1 MARMTAR
8 MYAVICMR
16 LDRLSRIALPVSAS
30 GRAPVRTC
38 RPSQGIIGIMIARI
52 EGILETIEADRAYLK
67 LPGGLT
73 YEVLLP
79 AFTSARLGASIGRD
93 VTLHTLHYMESQAQ
107 GATIFPRLAGFL
119 SVTDKQFF
127 ELFVTCKG
135 IGHRR
140 ALRAMTLSTSQI
152 AGAIA
157 DRDLALLQS
166 LPEVGKRTAETIAVT
181 LKGKVDRF
189 LGAASA
195 GPTGAD
201 GETVQ
206 TPSGGLA
213 RDALQVL
220 LQLGENRA
228 QATAWID
235 RALSS
240 DDPPKD
246 AEALVTEVY
255 RIKGGG

>member
-1 MARMTAR
+1 
-8 MYAVICMR
+8 
-16 LDRLSRIALPVSAS
+16 
-30 GRAPVRTC
+30 
-38 RPSQGIIGIMIARI
+38 MIAKI
-52 EGILETIEADRAYLK
+52 EGTLESIDADKAYLK
-67 LPGGLT
+67 LTNGLT
-73 YEVLLP
+73 YELLLP
-79 AFTSARLGASIGRD
+79 AYTSARLSGSIGQT
-93 VTLHTLHYMESQAQ
+93 VTLNTLHYLESQAQ

-140 ALRAMTLSTSQI
+140 ALRAMTLSTAQI

-157 DRDLALLQS
+157 DRDLAMLQS

-189 LGAASA
+189 LDTRPA
-195 GPTGAD
+195 GTAGAD
-201 GETVQ
+201 GEPLA
-206 TPSGGLA
+206 TPAGGLA
-213 RDALQVL
+213 RDALHVL

-235 RALSS
+235 RAMTS
-240 DDPPKD
+240 DNAPADT
-246 AEALVTEVY
+246 EALIAEVY

>member
-1 MARMTAR
+1 
-8 MYAVICMR
+8 
-16 LDRLSRIALPVSAS
+16 
-30 GRAPVRTC
+30 
-38 RPSQGIIGIMIARI
+38 MIAKI
-52 EGILETIEADRAYLK
+52 EGILESIDADKAYIR
-67 LPGGLT
+67 LPDGLT

-79 AFTSARLGASIGRD
+79 AYTSARLSGSIGRD

-135 IGHRR
+135 IGNRR
-140 ALRAMTLSTSQI
+140 ALRAMTLSTAQI

-157 DRDLALLQS
+157 DRDLAMLQS

-189 LGAASA
+189 LDALPMGAT
-195 GPTGAD
+195 GPD
-201 GETVQ
+201 GEPAG
-206 TPSGGLA
+206 TPAGTAGSLA
-213 RDALQVL
+213 RDALHVL
-220 LQLGENRA
+220 LQLGENRT
-228 QATAWID
+228 QAVAWID
-235 RALSS
+235 RAMTS
-240 DDPPKD
+240 DNAPAD
-246 AEALVTEVY
+246 AEALVAEVY

>member
-1 MARMTAR
+1 
-8 MYAVICMR
+8 
-16 LDRLSRIALPVSAS
+16 
-30 GRAPVRTC
+30 
-38 RPSQGIIGIMIARI
+38 MITKI
-52 EGILETIEADRAYLK
+52 EGVLESVEADKAHIR
-67 LPGGLT
+67 LPDGLT

-79 AFTSARLGASIGRD
+79 AYTSARLGGSID
-93 VTLHTLHYMESQAQ
+93 QAVSLHTLHYLESSAQ
-107 GATIFPRLAGFL
+107 GATIYPRLAGFL
-119 SVTDKQFF
+119 SVLDRQFF

-140 ALRAMTLSTSQI
+140 ALRAMTLSSAQI
-152 AGAIA
+152 AGAID
-157 DRDLALLQS
+157 DRDLAILQS

-195 GPTGAD
+195 GSIPGEEGATMPT
-201 GETVQ
+201 
-206 TPSGGLA
+206 GGLA
-213 RDALQVL
+213 RDAMNVL

-240 DDPPKD
+240 DNAPADT
-246 AEALVTEVY
+246 EALIAEVY

>member
-1 MARMTAR
+1 
-8 MYAVICMR
+8 
-16 LDRLSRIALPVSAS
+16 
-30 GRAPVRTC
+30 
-38 RPSQGIIGIMIARI
+38 MIAKI
-52 EGILETIEADRAYLK
+52 EGILESIDADKAYLK
-67 LPGGLT
+67 LPDGLT

-79 AFTSARLGASIGRD
+79 AYTSARLSGSIGRD
-93 VTLHTLHYMESQAQ
+93 VTLHTLHYLEAQAQ

-140 ALRAMTLSTSQI
+140 ALRAMTLSTAQI

-189 LGAASA
+189 IDALPAGAI
-195 GPTGAD
+195 GAD
-201 GETVQ
+201 GEPVT
-206 TPSGGLA
+206 TPAGAPGSLA
-213 RDALQVL
+213 RDALHVL
-220 LQLGENRA
+220 LQLGENRV
-228 QATAWID
+228 QATNWID

-240 DDPPKD
+240 DDAPKD
-246 AEALVTEVY
+246 AEALVAEVY

>member
-1 MARMTAR
+1 
-8 MYAVICMR
+8 
-16 LDRLSRIALPVSAS
+16 
-30 GRAPVRTC
+30 
-38 RPSQGIIGIMIARI
+38 MITRI
-52 EGILETIEADRAYLK
+52 EGILESIEAEKAYLR
-67 LPGGLT
+67 LPDGLT

-79 AFTSARLGASIGRD
+79 AFTSARLGGSIGRD
-93 VTLHTLHYMESQAQ
+93 VTLHTLYYMESQAQ

-119 SVTDKQFF
+119 SATDKQFF

-189 LGAASA
+189 LDAPSV

-201 GETVQ
+201 GETVSVS
-206 TPSGGLA
+206 TGGPGSLT

-228 QATAWID
+228 QATTWID

-240 DDPPKD
+240 DDPPAD
-246 AEALVTEVY
+246 AEELVAEVY

>member
-1 MARMTAR
+1 MA
-8 MYAVICMR
+8 C
-16 LDRLSRIALPVSAS
+16 
-30 GRAPVRTC
+30 
-38 RPSQGIIGIMIARI
+38 IIGYMIVKL
-52 EGILETIEADRAYLK
+52 EGILESIESDRACIRM
-67 LPGGLT
+67 PDGLT

-79 AFTSARLGASIGRD
+79 AYTAARLNGSLGQT

-119 SVTDKQFF
+119 SPIDKQFF

-135 IGHRR
+135 IGNRR
-140 ALRAMTLSTSQI
+140 ALRAMTLSTPQI

-189 LGAASA
+189 LDAVPVGARGDGATA
-195 GPTGAD
+195 GTTAP
-201 GETVQ
+201 
-206 TPSGGLA
+206 GGLA
-213 RDALQVL
+213 RDALHVL
-220 LQLGENRA
+220 LQLGENRT
-228 QATAWID
+228 QAVNWID
-235 RALSS
+235 RALSA
-240 DDPPKD
+240 DNAPTD
-246 AEALVTEVY
+246 AEALIAEVY

>member
-1 MARMTAR
+1 
-8 MYAVICMR
+8 
-16 LDRLSRIALPVSAS
+16 
-30 GRAPVRTC
+30 
-38 RPSQGIIGIMIARI
+38 MIVKL
-52 EGILETIEADRAYLK
+52 EGILESISADRGCVS
-67 LPGGLT
+67 LPNGLT

-79 AFTSARLGASIGRD
+79 AYSAARLTGSIGKT
-93 VTLHTLHYMESQAQ
+93 VTLHTLHYLESQAQ
-107 GATIFPRLAGFL
+107 GATIYPRLAGFT
-119 SVTDKQFF
+119 SAIDRQFF

-140 ALRAMTLSTSQI
+140 ALRAMTLSTAQI

-189 LGAASA
+189 LDAI
-195 GPTGAD
+195 PTGNRTVAAD
-201 GETVQ
+201 GTDIEPTHI
-206 TPSGGLA
+206 PGGLA

-220 LQLGENRA
+220 LQFGENRT
-228 QATAWID
+228 QAVNWID
-235 RALSS
+235 RALSVDNAPS
-240 DDPPKD
+240 DV
-246 AEALVTEVY
+246 ESLVAEVY

>member
-1 MARMTAR
+1 
-8 MYAVICMR
+8 
-16 LDRLSRIALPVSAS
+16 
-30 GRAPVRTC
+30 
-38 RPSQGIIGIMIARI
+38 MIARI
-52 EGILETIEADRAYLK
+52 EGILDSIEADRAYLR
-67 LPGGLT
+67 LPNGLT

-79 AFTSARLGASIGRD
+79 AFTSARLGGSIGRD
-93 VTLHTLHYMESQAQ
+93 VTLHTLHYLESQAQ
-107 GATIFPRLAGFL
+107 GATIYPRLAGFL
-119 SVTDKQFF
+119 SATDKQFF

-140 ALRAMTLSTSQI
+140 ALRAMTLSTAQI

-189 LGAASA
+189 VDALPA
-195 GPTGAD
+195 GTTGSD
-201 GETVQ
+201 GEPAT

-213 RDALQVL
+213 RDALHVL
-220 LQLGENRA
+220 LQLGENRV
-228 QATAWID
+228 QATNWID

-240 DDPPKD
+240 DDAPKD
-246 AEALVTEVY
+246 AEALVAEVY

>member
-1 MARMTAR
+1 
-8 MYAVICMR
+8 
-16 LDRLSRIALPVSAS
+16 
-30 GRAPVRTC
+30 
-38 RPSQGIIGIMIARI
+38 MIARI
-52 EGILETIEADRAYLK
+52 EGILESIDADKAYVR
-67 LPGGLT
+67 LPDGLT
-73 YEVLLP
+73 YEVHLP
-79 AFTSARLGASIGRD
+79 AYTAARLNGSIGQT
-93 VTLHTLHYMESQAQ
+93 VTLNTLHYLESQAQ

-119 SVTDKQFF
+119 SVSDKQFF

-140 ALRAMTLSTSQI
+140 ALRAMTLSSAQI

-157 DRDLALLQS
+157 DRDLAMLQS

-189 LGAASA
+189 LDTLPAGA
-195 GPTGAD
+195 TGAD
-201 GETVQ
+201 GEPAT

-213 RDALQVL
+213 RDTLHVL

-228 QATAWID
+228 QAIAWID
-235 RALSS
+235 RALTS
-240 DDPPKD
+240 DDAPKD
-246 AEALVTEVY
+246 AEALIAEVY

>member
-1 MARMTAR
+1 
-8 MYAVICMR
+8 
-16 LDRLSRIALPVSAS
+16 
-30 GRAPVRTC
+30 
-38 RPSQGIIGIMIARI
+38 MIVKL
-52 EGILETIEADRAYLK
+52 EGILQSIEADRGYIS
-67 LPGGLT
+67 LPSGLT

-79 AFTSARLGASIGRD
+79 AYTAARLTGSIGKT
-93 VTLHTLHYMESQAQ
+93 VTLHTLHYLESQAQ
-107 GATIFPRLAGFL
+107 GATIYPRLAGFT
-119 SVTDKQFF
+119 SAIDRQFF

-140 ALRAMTLSTSQI
+140 ALRAMTLSTAQI

-189 LGAASA
+189 LDAI
-195 GPTGAD
+195 PTGNRTVAD
-201 GETVQ
+201 DGTDIEPTHI
-206 TPSGGLA
+206 PGAGSLA

-220 LQLGENRA
+220 LQFGENRT
-228 QATAWID
+228 QAVNWID
-235 RALSS
+235 RILSMDDAPS
-240 DDPPKD
+240 DV
-246 AEALVTEVY
+246 ESLVAEVY

>member
-1 MARMTAR
+1 
-8 MYAVICMR
+8 
-16 LDRLSRIALPVSAS
+16 
-30 GRAPVRTC
+30 
-38 RPSQGIIGIMIARI
+38 MIARI
-52 EGILETIEADRAYLK
+52 EGKLESIEAERAYLR
-67 LPGGLT
+67 LPGGMT

-79 AFTSARLGASIGRD
+79 AFTSARLGGSIGGD
-93 VTLHTLHYMESQAQ
+93 VTLHTLYYLESQAQ

-119 SVTDKQFF
+119 SATDKQFF

-189 LGAASA
+189 LG
-195 GPTGAD
+195 P
-201 GETVQ
+201 E
-206 TPSGGLA
+206 SGGAGGMGDGTAAIPAGGSGRLT
-213 RDALQVL
+213 RDAIQVL

-228 QATAWID
+228 QASAWID

-240 DDPPKD
+240 DDPPTD
-246 AEALVTEVY
+246 AEALVAEVY

>member
-1 MARMTAR
+1 
-8 MYAVICMR
+8 
-16 LDRLSRIALPVSAS
+16 
-30 GRAPVRTC
+30 
-38 RPSQGIIGIMIARI
+38 MIARI
-52 EGILETIEADRAYLK
+52 EGILDSVEADRAYLR
-67 LPGGLT
+67 LPDGLT

-79 AFTSARLGASIGRD
+79 AFTSARLGGSIGRD
-93 VTLHTLHYMESQAQ
+93 VTLHTLHYLESQAQ
-107 GATIFPRLAGFL
+107 GATIFPRLAGFS

-140 ALRAMTLSTSQI
+140 ALRAMTLSTAQI

-157 DRDLALLQS
+157 DRDLAMLQS

-189 LGAASA
+189 LDTVPMGAA
-195 GPTGAD
+195 GPD
-201 GETVQ
+201 GETDMPTAGV
-206 TPSGGLA
+206 PGSLA
-213 RDALQVL
+213 RDALHVL
-220 LQLGENRA
+220 LQLGENRV
-228 QATAWID
+228 QATNWID

-240 DDPPKD
+240 DDAPKD
-246 AEALVTEVY
+246 AEALVAEVY

>member
-1 MARMTAR
+1 
-8 MYAVICMR
+8 
-16 LDRLSRIALPVSAS
+16 
-30 GRAPVRTC
+30 
-38 RPSQGIIGIMIARI
+38 MIAKI
-52 EGILETIEADRAYLK
+52 EGILESIDADKAYLR
-67 LPGGLT
+67 LPTGMT

-79 AFTSARLGASIGRD
+79 AYTSARLSGSIGD
-93 VTLHTLHYMESQAQ
+93 EITLHTLHYLESQAQ

-135 IGHRR
+135 IGNRR
-140 ALRAMTLSTSQI
+140 ALRAMTLSTAQI

-157 DRDLALLQS
+157 DRDLAMLQS

-189 LGAASA
+189 IDALPAGAI
-195 GPTGAD
+195 GAD
-201 GETVQ
+201 GEPVTA
-206 TPSGGLA
+206 TGGGHGPGSLA
-213 RDALQVL
+213 RDAMNVL
-220 LQLGENRA
+220 LQLGENRV
-228 QATAWID
+228 QASAWID

-240 DDPPKD
+240 DNAPAD
-246 AEALVTEVY
+246 AEALVAEVY